1 MWPRVRRDGGLWR
14 GGATAA
20 AVATVCG
27 RRWPIVVRGWVGGF
41 RPELGGREA
50 TNNSAGR
57 PACLPAAGLR
67 GVLGDGV
74 PSRRRGFVCNS
85 LGLGKGVSLDAQSAA
100 DEREGEE
107 AAAEAGHFDSSVSSR
122 HVLQRRLVPG
132 SPAAWCTGTG
142 PAQAPATPLMPEP
155 DPLMGQVSLAAKLA
169 GF

>member
-1 MWPRVRRDGGLWR
+1 MVS
-14 GGATAA
+14 GGAGRKPQRCSRSAA
-20 AVATVCG
+20 EGGPLWFGAGWEDLG
-27 RRWPIVVRGWVGGF
+27 R
-41 RPELGGREA
+41 
-50 TNNSAGR
+50 NSAGEKR
-57 PACLPAAGLR
+57 QITPQDGPPACLPRGYGVSSATAVHRAAEGSL
-67 GVLGDGV
+67 
-74 PSRRRGFVCNS
+74 CNS

-122 HVLQRRLVPG
+122 HVLQRRLVRG

-155 DPLMGQVSLAAKLA
+155 DPLMAQVSLAAKLA